1 MKIPLYR
8 DVHKKLQIISRAQ
21 WKAAGRFQKVA
32 DARLAALIKQK
43 YPKRKSAQYPRSKYP
58 EEYAKIFEAIKPRYT
73 VVFENLVKKEIRLK
87 EILNFLASRQK
98 IQETEEEH
106 VVYACS
112 SGQYNSQG
120 FGAVTYARND
130 VRGKSDLFQS
140 AGIPFRI
147 EEEKQ
152 SHGGTNFKLIAKT
165 DAAGFDQLKRRPVDL
180 VELVRMC
187 WKRGSNPRVSMP
199 FLPHG
204 FEEANG
210 LDFFGN
216 YLLDK
221 AAK

>member
-1 MKIPLYR
+1 MKIPSYR
-8 DVHKKLQIISRAQ
+8 DVYKKLQFISRAK
-21 WKAAGRFQKVA
+21 WKAARRFQKVA
-32 DARLAALIKQK
+32 DARLATLIKQK
-43 YPKRKSAQYPRSKYP
+43 YPKRKSAEYPRSKYP
-58 EEYAKIFEAIKPRYT
+58 EEYAQIFAQIKPRYT
-73 VVFENLVKKEIRLK
+73 ILCETLLKKEIRLVAV
-87 EILNFLASRQK
+87 LNFLASRQK
-98 IQETEEEH
+98 VERTEEN
-106 VVYACS
+106 VVYECS
-112 SGQYNSQG
+112 SGSYTSQG

-140 AGIPFRI
+140 EGIPFRI

-152 SHGGTNFKLIAKT
+152 SHGGTNFKLIAET
-165 DAAGFDQLKRRPVDL
+165 DAAGFDQLKRRPIDL
-180 VELVRMC
+180 VEIVRLC

-216 YLLDK
+216 YLDK